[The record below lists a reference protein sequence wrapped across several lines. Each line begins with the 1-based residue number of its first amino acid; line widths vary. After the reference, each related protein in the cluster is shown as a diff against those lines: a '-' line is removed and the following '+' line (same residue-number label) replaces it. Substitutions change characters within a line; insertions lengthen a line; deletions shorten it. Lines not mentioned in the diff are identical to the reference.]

1 MHPQTALIFMTDR
14 CHPLPPPVQTCR
26 RYTSDTFILLIG
38 AIEVISVSP
47 PRLNVENLPILCQ
60 LLRTTETETN
70 TTTKMTY
77 NVKIKLRAEA
87 CSKAN
92 TRIYIYA
99 IFIDVRE
106 RSFTH
111 HRNYMHATYHY
122 CICDGNMLAAAY
134 INVMRNRM

>member
-1 MHPQTALIFMTDR
+1 MHPRTALISMTDR
-14 CHPLPPPVQTCR
+14 CLPPVQTCR
-26 RYTSDTFILLIG
+26 RYTSKTFFLLIG
-38 AIEVISVSP
+38 AIEVISGSSARP
-47 PRLNVENLPILCQ
+47 NNENLSILCR

-77 NVKIKLRAEA
+77 NVKVKLRAET

-106 RSFTH
+106 RTIFHSPSKL
-111 HRNYMHATYHY
+111 HACNIPSLHLRRHY
-122 CICDGNMLAAAY
+122 ACCSRIEM
-134 INVMRNRM
+134 